1 VSVSRVFEHSTFGLV
16 GRRSCCDDTER
27 NDVDAAHAWTG
38 RRRAAPL
45 AARRAAVAREEF
57 VQASSTP
64 SDPSAGCLVRPAA
77 AHNDGSVRASV
88 GDRPLGLRELSHAG
102 AVVAHADVFD
112 LLEHRV
118 LEASWSAKEPA
129 SQTRLCRTLIR
140 RHAVRLFSFFQ
151 RMARIVLCGRQMP
164 RGRRRPH
171 TDCQFAGRY
180 ARCVHTAGSHRHIC
194 QI

>member
-1 VSVSRVFEHSTFGLV
+1 MSVSRVFEHSTFGLV

-102 AVVAHADVFD
+102 AVVAHADVLISRTSSSRGILVCEGASLTDAFMPD
-112 LLEHRV
+112 AHQAACRAAFLV
-118 LEASWSAKEPA
+118 LPA
-129 SQTRLCRTLIR
+129 DGTNSSVWKADAT
-140 RHAVRLFSFFQ
+140 
-151 RMARIVLCGRQMP
+151 G
-164 RGRRRPH
+164 
-171 TDCQFAGRY
+171 
-180 ARCVHTAGSHRHIC
+180 
-194 QI
+194 